1 MKVPMGA
8 CKSLV
13 LSEMLSLFF
22 QESTYKVCVSTEE
35 VHRSVTCKVK
45 RSIDILGS
53 LLGLAIA
60 AVVAVPVAVAML
72 LDDRGPL
79 LYSQVRCSLK
89 GRHFRMWKFRSM
101 VVDAEK
107 LKHLVSNQA
116 KGPIFKNEND
126 PRITRVGR
134 FLRSTSLDELP
145 QFWNVLVGDMSL
157 VGTRPPTPDEVAAY
171 DESHWQRLNVKPG
184 LTGEWQVHGRSGV
197 KDFDD
202 IVQMDLNYQDK
213 WSIVYDITLICKTI
227 GVVLSKNGAC

>member
-1 MKVPMGA
+1 MKFPMGA
-8 CKSLV
+8 SSKSS

-22 QESTYKVCVSTEE
+22 QVFTYKVCVSKQQH
-35 VHRSVTCKVK
+35 HRSVTSKVK

-79 LYSQVRCSLK
+79 LYSQVRCSFQ

-116 KGPIFKNEND
+116 KGHIFKNEND

-134 FLRSTSLDELP
+134 FLRCTSLDELP

-171 DESHWQRLNVKPG
+171 DDFHWQRLNVKPG

-197 KDFDD
+197 KDFND
-202 IVQMDLNYQDK
+202 IVQMDLAYQGK
-213 WSIVYDITLICKTI
+213 WSVVYDITLICKTI
-227 GVVLSKNGAC
+227 GVVFSKNGAC

>member
-1 MKVPMGA
+1 MKLPMGA
-8 CKSLV
+8 SSKSS
-13 LSEMLSLFF
+13 LSEMLSFFF
-22 QESTYKVCVSTEE
+22 QESTYKVCVSKHQH
-35 VHRSVTCKVK
+35 HRSVTSKVK
-45 RSIDILGS
+45 RAIDILGS

-79 LYSQVRCSLK
+79 LYSQVRCSFK
-89 GRHFRMWKFRSM
+89 GRHFRIWKFRSM

-116 KGPIFKNEND
+116 KGHIFKNEND

-134 FLRSTSLDELP
+134 FLRCTSLDELP

-171 DESHWQRLNVKPG
+171 DEFHWQRLDVKPG
-184 LTGEWQVHGRSGV
+184 LTGEWQVNGRSRV
-197 KDFDD
+197 KDFDE
-202 IVQMDLNYQDK
+202 IVRMDLDYQGK
-213 WSIVYDITLICKTI
+213 WSVVYDITLICKTI
-227 GVVLSKNGAC
+227 GVVFSKNGAC

>member
-1 MKVPMGA
+1 MGA
-8 CKSLV
+8 SKSLV

-22 QESTYKVCVSTEE
+22 QKFTYKVCVSTEE

-45 RSIDILGS
+45 RSIDILGA

-60 AVVAVPVAVAML
+60 AVVALPVAVAML

-79 LYSQVRCSLK
+79 LYSQVRCGLK
-89 GRHFRMWKFRSM
+89 GQHFRMWKFRSM
-101 VVDAEK
+101 VVDADK
-107 LKHLVSNQA
+107 LKHLVTNEA
-116 KGPIFKNEND
+116 KGPTFKNDND

-134 FLRSTSLDELP
+134 FLRSSSLDELP

-157 VGTRPPTPDEVAAY
+157 VGTRPPISNEVAGY
-171 DESHWQRLNVKPG
+171 EDFHWQRLNVKPG

-202 IVQMDLNYQDK
+202 ILRMDLDYQRK
-213 WSIVYDITLICKTI
+213 WSVVYDITLICQTI
-227 GVVLSKNGAC
+227 LVVLSKNGAC

>member
-1 MKVPMGA
+1 
-8 CKSLV
+8 
-13 LSEMLSLFF
+13 MLSLFF
-22 QESTYKVCVSTEE
+22 QESTYKVCVSKHHH
-35 VHRSVTCKVK
+35 HRSVTSKVK
-45 RSIDILGS
+45 RAIDILGS

-79 LYSQVRCSLK
+79 LYSQVRCSFK
-89 GRHFRMWKFRSM
+89 GRHFRIWKFRSM

-116 KGPIFKNEND
+116 KGHIFKNEND

-134 FLRSTSLDELP
+134 FLRCTSLDELP

-171 DESHWQRLNVKPG
+171 DDFHWQRLNVKPG
-184 LTGEWQVHGRSGV
+184 LTGEWQVHGRSRV
-197 KDFDD
+197 KDFND
-202 IVQMDLNYQDK
+202 IVQMDLDYQGK
-213 WSIVYDITLICKTI
+213 WSVIYDITLICKTI
-227 GVVLSKNGAC
+227 LVVLSKKGAC

>member
-8 CKSLV
+8 CQSLV
-13 LSEMLSLFF
+13 LLEILSLFF
-22 QESTYKVCVSTEE
+22 QESTYKVCISTEE
-35 VHRSVTCKVK
+35 GHRSVTCKVK

-53 LLGLAIA
+53 LLGLAIG

-72 LDDRGPL
+72 LDDGGPL
-79 LYSQVRCSLK
+79 LYSQVRCSFK

-116 KGPIFKNEND
+116 QGHIFKNEND

-171 DESHWQRLNVKPG
+171 EELHWQRLNVKPG

-202 IVQMDLNYQDK
+202 IVQMDLDYQGK
-213 WSIVYDITLICKTI
+213 WSIVYDLTLICKTI
-227 GVVLSKNGAC
+227 FVVLSKNGAC

>member
-1 MKVPMGA
+1 MKFPMGA
-8 CKSLV
+8 SSKSS

-22 QESTYKVCVSTEE
+22 QESTYKVCVSKQQH
-35 VHRSVTCKVK
+35 HRSVTSKVK

-72 LDDRGPL
+72 LDDQGPL
-79 LYSQVRCSLK
+79 LYSQVRCSFK

-107 LKHLVSNQA
+107 LKHLVTNQA
-116 KGPIFKNEND
+116 KGHIFKNEND

-202 IVQMDLNYQDK
+202 IVQMDLDYQGK
-213 WSIVYDITLICKTI
+213 WSVVYDITLICKTI
-227 GVVLSKNGAC
+227 GVVLNKNGAC

>member
-13 LSEMLSLFF
+13 LPEMPFLFF
-22 QESTYKVCVSTEE
+22 QESTYEECVSKEQ

-72 LDDRGPL
+72 LDDGGPL

-101 VVDAEK
+101 VV
-107 LKHLVSNQA
+107 
-116 KGPIFKNEND
+116 KGHIFKNEND

-134 FLRSTSLDELP
+134 FLRRTSLDELP

-171 DESHWQRLNVKPG
+171 DDSHWQRLDVKPG

-202 IVQMDLNYQDK
+202 IVQMDLEYQDK
-213 WSIVYDITLICKTI
+213 WSVVYDITLICKTI

>member
-8 CKSLV
+8 CQSLV
-13 LSEMLSLFF
+13 LLEILSLFF
-22 QESTYKVCVSTEE
+22 QESTYKVCISTEE
-35 VHRSVTCKVK
+35 GHRSVTCKVK

-53 LLGLAIA
+53 LLGLAIG

-72 LDDRGPL
+72 LDDGGPL
-79 LYSQVRCSLK
+79 LYSQVRCSFK

-116 KGPIFKNEND
+116 QGHIFKNEND

-134 FLRSTSLDELP
+134 FLRTTSLDELP

-171 DESHWQRLNVKPG
+171 EELHWQRLNVKPG

-202 IVQMDLNYQDK
+202 IVQMDLDYQGK
-213 WSIVYDITLICKTI
+213 WSVVYDITLIYKTI
-227 GVVLSKNGAC
+227 LVVLSKNGAC

>member
-8 CKSLV
+8 CKSSV
-13 LSEMLSLFF
+13 WSEMLYLFF
-22 QESTYKVCVSTEE
+22 QKFTYKVCVSKEQ

-45 RSIDILGS
+45 RSIDILGA

-79 LYSQVRCSLK
+79 LYSQVRCSFK
-89 GRHFRMWKFRSM
+89 GRPFRMWKFRSM

-116 KGPIFKNEND
+116 QGHIFKNEND

-134 FLRSTSLDELP
+134 FLRRTSLDELP

-171 DESHWQRLNVKPG
+171 DEIHWRRLNVKPG

-197 KDFDD
+197 KDFND
-202 IVQMDLNYQDK
+202 IVQMDLAYQGK
-213 WSIVYDITLICKTI
+213 WSVVYDITLICQTI